1 MIDKSTRKQLAE
13 RKERVRR
20 RINTKVDPENYEFIP
35 AKKPIDYYDNDIR
48 QRVAVYARV
57 STDNVQQTSSYELQ
71 KKYYE
76 DFVVHHPNW
85 TLVKIYADEGISG
98 TSLAHRDE
106 FNSMIA
112 DCRSGK
118 IDMIITKSVSRFA
131 RNVVD
136 CISMVRMLAELPSP
150 VGVFFESECIFSLKD
165 DSQMALS
172 FQATMAQEES
182 HIRSRSMETSLRM
195 RLDGGL
201 PLTPKLL
208 GYSHDADGNLVV
220 NPDEAPTVK
229 LIFYMYL
236 YGYSTSDIAAALTE
250 LGRKT
255 YLGNVKWTSNSIVQ
269 VLRNERHCGDVLT
282 RKTFTPNY
290 LNHKARKNRGDRPQ
304 SLYRNH
310 HEGIVSRDD
319 FIAVQHL
326 LNNSKYGNRSILPE
340 LRVIDSGLLR
350 GFVTINPRWAGF
362 KPADYYQAS
371 ASIHPPDE
379 QQADASYMY
388 LYGYST
394 SDIAAALTE
403 LGRKTYLG
411 NVKWTSNSIVQVLR
425 NERHCG
431 DVLTRKTFTPNYLNH
446 KARKNRGDRP
456 QSLYRNHH
464 EGIVSR
470 DDFIAVQHL
479 LNNSKYG
486 NRSIL
491 PELRVIDSGLLRGFV
506 TINPRWAGFK
516 PADYYQASASIHP
529 PDEQQADASL
539 PSSITLVPGDFDM
552 RGFEIARSE
561 FFDNYHRPYVLFQ
574 DKRIKFSTTC
584 VRSFGKDNHVELLVN
599 PVEMKFAVRT
609 AAKSSRNAV
618 VFSKLSDG
626 KYQPRDIAGAAYVE
640 TLFQLFGWS
649 PDLKYRIA
657 GALFQ
662 TETESAYIFDVND
675 AEAFIKSY
683 LLSGSKST
691 EQAKEPVQPLSVSGK
706 RVRAVPEEWIGS
718 FGKQYYL
725 HQQSFPPVC
734 DQSEEDWK
742 IRMEGQLY
750 ETGQKLRVTGFDVLR
765 DYICQELGQ
774 RGKEES

>member
-379 QQADASYMY
+379 QQADAS
-388 LYGYST
+388 
-394 SDIAAALTE
+394 
-403 LGRKTYLG
+403 
-411 NVKWTSNSIVQVLR
+411 
-425 NERHCG
+425 
-431 DVLTRKTFTPNYLNH
+431 
-446 KARKNRGDRP
+446 
-456 QSLYRNHH
+456 
-464 EGIVSR
+464 
-470 DDFIAVQHL
+470 
-479 LNNSKYG
+479 
-486 NRSIL
+486 
-491 PELRVIDSGLLRGFV
+491 
-506 TINPRWAGFK
+506 
-516 PADYYQASASIHP
+516 
-529 PDEQQADASL
+529 L

-706 RVRAVPEEWIGS
+706 RVRAVPEEWIAS

>member
-165 DSQMALS
+165 DSQMVLS
-172 FQATMAQEES
+172 FQATLAQEES

-208 GYSHDADGNLVV
+208 GYSHDTDGNLVV

-362 KPADYYQAS
+362 KPS
-371 ASIHPPDE
+371 
-379 QQADASYMY
+379 
-388 LYGYST
+388 
-394 SDIAAALTE
+394 
-403 LGRKTYLG
+403 
-411 NVKWTSNSIVQVLR
+411 
-425 NERHCG
+425 
-431 DVLTRKTFTPNYLNH
+431 
-446 KARKNRGDRP
+446 
-456 QSLYRNHH
+456 
-464 EGIVSR
+464 
-470 DDFIAVQHL
+470 
-479 LNNSKYG
+479 
-486 NRSIL
+486 
-491 PELRVIDSGLLRGFV
+491 
-506 TINPRWAGFK
+506 
-516 PADYYQASASIHP
+516 DYYQASASIHP

-683 LLSGSKST
+683 LLSGPKST

-774 RGKEES
+774 HGKEES

>member
-48 QRVAVYARV
+48 QRIAVYARV

-136 CISMVRMLAELPSP
+136 CISTVRMLAELPSP

-229 LIFYMYL
+229 LIF
-236 YGYSTSDIAAALTE
+236 
-250 LGRKT
+250 
-255 YLGNVKWTSNSIVQ
+255 
-269 VLRNERHCGDVLT
+269 
-282 RKTFTPNY
+282 
-290 LNHKARKNRGDRPQ
+290 
-304 SLYRNH
+304 
-310 HEGIVSRDD
+310 
-319 FIAVQHL
+319 
-326 LNNSKYGNRSILPE
+326 
-340 LRVIDSGLLR
+340 
-350 GFVTINPRWAGF
+350 
-362 KPADYYQAS
+362 
-371 ASIHPPDE
+371 
-379 QQADASYMY
+379 YMY

-774 RGKEES
+774 YGKEES

>member
-208 GYSHDADGNLVV
+208 GY
-220 NPDEAPTVK
+220 
-229 LIFYMYL
+229 
-236 YGYSTSDIAAALTE
+236 
-250 LGRKT
+250 
-255 YLGNVKWTSNSIVQ
+255 
-269 VLRNERHCGDVLT
+269 
-282 RKTFTPNY
+282 
-290 LNHKARKNRGDRPQ
+290 
-304 SLYRNH
+304 
-310 HEGIVSRDD
+310 
-319 FIAVQHL
+319 
-326 LNNSKYGNRSILPE
+326 
-340 LRVIDSGLLR
+340 
-350 GFVTINPRWAGF
+350 
-362 KPADYYQAS
+362 
-371 ASIHPPDE
+371 
-379 QQADASYMY
+379 
-388 LYGYST
+388 
-394 SDIAAALTE
+394 
-403 LGRKTYLG
+403 
-411 NVKWTSNSIVQVLR
+411 
-425 NERHCG
+425 
-431 DVLTRKTFTPNYLNH
+431 
-446 KARKNRGDRP
+446 
-456 QSLYRNHH
+456 
-464 EGIVSR
+464 
-470 DDFIAVQHL
+470 
-479 LNNSKYG
+479 
-486 NRSIL
+486 
-491 PELRVIDSGLLRGFV
+491 
-506 TINPRWAGFK
+506 
-516 PADYYQASASIHP
+516 
-529 PDEQQADASL
+529 
-539 PSSITLVPGDFDM
+539 
-552 RGFEIARSE
+552 
-561 FFDNYHRPYVLFQ
+561 VLFQ

-609 AAKSSRNAV
+609 VAKSSRNAV

-683 LLSGSKST
+683 LLSGPKST

-774 RGKEES
+774 HGKEES

>member
-76 DFVVHHPNW
+76 DFVVRHPNW

-229 LIFYMYL
+229 LIF
-236 YGYSTSDIAAALTE
+236 
-250 LGRKT
+250 
-255 YLGNVKWTSNSIVQ
+255 
-269 VLRNERHCGDVLT
+269 
-282 RKTFTPNY
+282 
-290 LNHKARKNRGDRPQ
+290 
-304 SLYRNH
+304 
-310 HEGIVSRDD
+310 
-319 FIAVQHL
+319 
-326 LNNSKYGNRSILPE
+326 
-340 LRVIDSGLLR
+340 
-350 GFVTINPRWAGF
+350 
-362 KPADYYQAS
+362 
-371 ASIHPPDE
+371 
-379 QQADASYMY
+379 YMY

-774 RGKEES
+774 YGKEES

>member
-379 QQADASYMY
+379 QQADAS
-388 LYGYST
+388 
-394 SDIAAALTE
+394 
-403 LGRKTYLG
+403 
-411 NVKWTSNSIVQVLR
+411 
-425 NERHCG
+425 
-431 DVLTRKTFTPNYLNH
+431 
-446 KARKNRGDRP
+446 
-456 QSLYRNHH
+456 
-464 EGIVSR
+464 
-470 DDFIAVQHL
+470 
-479 LNNSKYG
+479 
-486 NRSIL
+486 
-491 PELRVIDSGLLRGFV
+491 
-506 TINPRWAGFK
+506 
-516 PADYYQASASIHP
+516 
-529 PDEQQADASL
+529 L

-626 KYQPRDIAGAAYVE
+626 MYQPRDIAGAAYVE

-774 RGKEES
+774 YGKEES